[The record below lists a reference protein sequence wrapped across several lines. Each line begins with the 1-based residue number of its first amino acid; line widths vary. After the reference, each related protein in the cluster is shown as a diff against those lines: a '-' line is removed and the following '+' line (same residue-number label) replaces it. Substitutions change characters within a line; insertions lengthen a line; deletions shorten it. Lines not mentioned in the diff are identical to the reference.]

1 MVAMSAPRR
10 TKRRRCSRRIYPIQE
25 RGPGRAGLA
34 ALGAGAC
41 AGDGAWVGEDLW
53 SCFMAGERGQ
63 AAEAPAGMVTWYGVG
78 LWASV
83 GGTGTEVVRG

>member
-1 MVAMSAPRR
+1 
-10 TKRRRCSRRIYPIQE
+10 
-25 RGPGRAGLA
+25 LA

-63 AAEAPAGMVTWYGVG
+63 AAEAGMVTWYGLWCGTVG
-78 LWASV
+78 
-83 GGTGTEVVRG
+83 